1 MYDDFNFLKKYR
13 SEHFEFSNLSSL
25 SHNVIFCN
33 ILTVYCFFIIT
44 ESFFFFEVLWSYLIG
59 PALKFVLFVSSD
71 AQ

>member
-1 MYDDFNFLKKYR
+1 MISIFLKNIG
-13 SEHFEFSNLSSL
+13 FEFSDLSSL
-25 SHNVIFCN
+25 SHNVISCN

-44 ESFFFFEVLWSYLIG
+44 VFFSFFFEVLWSYLIS